1 MGTIMITKKRICILL
16 FFLFISSSIST
27 IGVSSN
33 NTTSETLLIT
43 FELFRYLEE
52 NIEEDAEFWIT
63 CLIDTQQF
71 ISPRYGSSENG
82 KPINWTIQK
91 DISSNTST
99 VDIYI
104 ILLKEVEDT
113 IFLCDLSENSSDDLN
128 YIHLTYFLNA
138 GLWDGDDHLK
148 DTSGYGRLNGC
159 DDGSIYIDENDAELF
174 FSILQLDEDGDFIPE
189 WVEINVLGTDPTI
202 DDSLSDF
209 DEDGIPTSWEW
220 YFGYSPK
227 TFDDHANLDPDND
240 SLSNIEEWLTWDYGS
255 DPYRKDIFLEIDC
268 MDESPSGESSIYPEE
283 SIEMLHYPFHRRNY
297 VVHVNRSEII
307 PYDEKTDTTELLNYY
322 DTYFLNGD
330 SNNWRR
336 GVFHYGI
343 YVYETT
349 PKGYAFSGDV
359 KPHWGY
365 HPGTNGYVISSSRME
380 RNARWFT
387 ETLEYYYASA
397 TMHEMGHNFGFRLG
411 DPFGCDAQ
419 LGKYPWQ
426 IMYYVYGNYVSIM
439 NYRYTYKV
447 FDYSNGTHGFLDHDD
462 WGELDLTYFEY
473 Q

>member
-1 MGTIMITKKRICILL
+1 MGTIMISKIRICFVLIC
-16 FFLFISSSIST
+16 LFINSSLLSVSVYST
-27 IGVSSN
+27 E
-33 NTTSETLLIT
+33 TTNDNVVIT
-43 FELFRYLEE
+43 FKLFRYLEE
-52 NIEEDAEFWIT
+52 NVEEDAEFWIE
-63 CLIDTQQF
+63 CNINSEPYQ
-71 ISPRYGSSENG
+71 SPLFDSSQNG
-82 KPINWTIQK
+82 KPINWTIYLDTAPNPAIFNLTISLYK
-91 DISSNTST
+91 SVDDID
-99 VDIYI
+99 V
-104 ILLKEVEDT
+104 
-113 IFLCDLSENSSDDLN
+113 LCDLSGNDSYETNS
-128 YIHLTYFLNA
+128 IQLTYYPDV
-138 GLWDGDDHLK
+138 GWWDGDDHLN
-148 DTSGYGRLNGC
+148 DSSGYGRLNGC
-159 DDGSIYIDENDAELF
+159 DDGSIYINENDAELY
-174 FSILQLDEDGDFIPE
+174 FSILQLDEDGDYIPE
-189 WVEINVLGTDPTI
+189 WIETNVFDTDPTI
-202 DDSLSDF
+202 DDSLIDY
-209 DEDGIPTSWEW
+209 DEDGIPTGWEW

-240 SLSNIEEWLTWDYGS
+240 SLSNIEEWLTWDYDS

-283 SIEMLHYPFHRRNY
+283 SLEMLHYPFHRRNY

-307 PYDEKTDTTELLNYY
+307 PYDEKTDINELLNYY
-322 DTYFLNGD
+322 DSYFLNG
-330 SNNWRR
+330 NPTNWRR

-359 KPHWGY
+359 DPHWGY
-365 HPGTNGYVISSSRME
+365 HPGTNGFVISSSRME

-397 TMHEMGHNFGFRLG
+397 TMHELGHNFGFRLG

-447 FDYSNGTHGFLDHDD
+447 FDYSDGSHGFLDHDD
-462 WGELDLTYFEY
+462 WGELDLSYFEY